1 MMPPAPARREL
12 LRTPCLRTSENTPSR
27 NCLVNGETLLKR
39 CILAMTRSTKWA
51 RTALS
56 GTCRAFFG
64 AYRGFAKQSLEG
76 KFSEV
81 HLTHILGP
89 AEVGCWVADKIGGD
103 HGLRERGR

>member
-1 MMPPAPARREL
+1 
-12 LRTPCLRTSENTPSR
+12 
-27 NCLVNGETLLKR
+27 
-39 CILAMTRSTKWA
+39 MTRSAKWA

-103 HGLRERGR
+103 HGLRERGRTAPAYQRAGAQEHRRRLARAAGRLYREDYELGNGHLLVQE